1 MTKILIIADDLGIDS
16 LTNERI
22 TDCYEKGLISSTS
35 VMVTMPGF
43 EEAVQWYK
51 RQSLEPKLG
60 IHLDL
65 DGGKPVSDAFRTA
78 YGDKK
83 LFYPGG
89 RLTADRKY
97 LEILEQELDAQ
108 IQKLINSGIALHHI
122 DSHHHK
128 HTNWPV
134 AKIVV
139 RLAKKFGGVRIRVA
153 GNVLYPSAFHKQVYR
168 SLLNN
173 YFKKHSNP
181 QNHIPNFARLEK
193 FMAVNPS
200 INGDSIELMTHPGM
214 EQDYKLLNSQIFSD
228 FLKNYSLIR

>member
-181 QNHIPNFARLEK
+181 QNHSPNFARLEK

-214 EQDYKLLNSQIFSD
+214 EQDYKLLNSQAFLD
-228 FLKNYSLIR
+228 FLKAYSLIR

>member
-22 TDCYEKGLISSTS
+22 TDCFEKGLISSTS

-139 RLAKKFGGVRIRVA
+139 RLAKKYGGVRIRVA

-214 EQDYKLLNSQIFSD
+214 EQDYKLLNSQAFLD
-228 FLKNYSLIR
+228 FLKAYSLIR

>member
-22 TDCYEKGLISSTS
+22 TDCFEKGLISSTS

-139 RLAKKFGGVRIRVA
+139 RLAKKYGGVRIRVA

-200 INGDSIELMTHPGM
+200 IKGDSIELMTHPGM
-214 EQDYKLLNSQIFSD
+214 EQDYKLLNSQAFLD
-228 FLKNYSLIR
+228 FLKGYSLIR

>member
-214 EQDYKLLNSQIFSD
+214 EQDYKLLNSQAFLD
-228 FLKNYSLIR
+228 FLKAYSLIR

>member
-16 LTNERI
+16 LTNQRI

-139 RLAKKFGGVRIRVA
+139 RLAKKYGGVRIRVA

-173 YFKKHSNP
+173 YFKRHSNP

-193 FMAVNPS
+193 FMVVNPT

>member
-22 TDCYEKGLISSTS
+22 TDCFEKGLISSTS

>member
-1 MTKILIIADDLGIDS
+1 MIKILIIADDLGIDS
-16 LTNERI
+16 LTNQRI

-35 VMVTMPGF
+35 VIVTMPGF

-89 RLTADRKY
+89 RLTADKKY

-108 IQKLINSGIALHHI
+108 IQKLISSGIALHHI

-214 EQDYKLLNSQIFSD
+214 EQDYKLLNSQAFLD
-228 FLKNYSLIR
+228 FLKAYSLIR

>member
-22 TDCYEKGLISSTS
+22 TDCFEKGLISSTS

-214 EQDYKLLNSQIFSD
+214 EQDYKLLNSQAFLD
-228 FLKNYSLIR
+228 FLKAYSLIR

>member
-181 QNHIPNFARLEK
+181 LNHIPNFARLEK
-193 FMAVNPS
+193 FMVVNPT

-214 EQDYKLLNSQIFSD
+214 EQDYKLLNSQAFLD
-228 FLKNYSLIR
+228 FLKAYSLIR

>member
-65 DGGKPVSDAFRTA
+65 DGGKPVSDAFR
-78 YGDKK
+78 
-83 LFYPGG
+83 
-89 RLTADRKY
+89 
-97 LEILEQELDAQ
+97 I
-108 IQKLINSGIALHHI
+108 
-122 DSHHHK
+122 
-128 HTNWPV
+128 

-139 RLAKKFGGVRIRVA
+139 RLAKKYGGVRIRVA

-181 QNHIPNFARLEK
+181 LNHIPNFARLEK
-193 FMAVNPS
+193 FMVVNPT

-214 EQDYKLLNSQIFSD
+214 EQDYKLLNSQAFLD
-228 FLKNYSLIR
+228 FLKNYSLIRQEVIH